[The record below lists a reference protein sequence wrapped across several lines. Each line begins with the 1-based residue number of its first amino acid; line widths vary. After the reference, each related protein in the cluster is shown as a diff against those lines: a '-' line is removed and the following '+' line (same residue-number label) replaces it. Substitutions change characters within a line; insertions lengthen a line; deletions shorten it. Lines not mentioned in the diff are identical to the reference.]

1 MCNFYKNLITDTAI
15 EYHVIIN
22 IDGLPLFEHSPDYK
36 IYSILVSIYKT
47 KMQPI
52 CAGVYCSKKSTNRE
66 MPPSDVFLQ
75 ELLDD
80 LSLSLNYKA
89 FFIKQH
95 V

>member
-1 MCNFYKNLITDTAI
+1 
-15 EYHVIIN
+15 
-22 IDGLPLFEHSPDYK
+22 
-36 IYSILVSIYKT
+36 
-47 KMQPI
+47 MQPI

-95 V
+95 VSLLLIMEYMFVTPQPEAL